1 MQSKVKMP
9 IGLLLVEDQPVV
21 RLGLYVLLAGTDIK
35 ILDTARTADEAVEK
49 AEATKADLVL
59 LDVRLPDADG
69 LSALARIKAARP
81 SLPVLIFSGYENP
94 KLVARA
100 VALEAAGYVLK
111 GVPKLELIAAIRQA
125 AAGESIWKREELRRV
140 TSALTAPRGTFE
152 LDVPLTPREQEVLTH
167 IVLGHTN
174 KKIADDLKI
183 SYETVKEHVQHLLK
197 KIGVNDRTQ
206 AAIWAIRHGLAS

>member
-1 MQSKVKMP
+1 MP

-21 RLGLYVLLAGTDIK
+21 RLGLSMLLAETDIE
-35 ILDTARTADEAVEK
+35 IVDIAQTAEEAVEK
-49 AEATKADLVL
+49 SKTTTANLVL

-69 LSALARIKAARP
+69 LSALARIKATRP
-81 SLPVLIFSGYENP
+81 TLPVLMFSGHENP

-100 VALEAAGYVLK
+100 VALAAAGYVLK
-111 GVPKLELIAAIRQA
+111 GSPKQELIAAIRQA

-140 TSALTAPRGTFE
+140 TSALTAPQGVFDM
-152 LDVPLTPREQEVLTH
+152 DVPLTPREQEVLTH

-174 KKIADDLKI
+174 KKIADDLEI

-206 AAIWAIRHGLAS
+206 AAVWAIRNGLVP

>member
-1 MQSKVKMP
+1 MA

-21 RLGLYVLLAGTDIK
+21 RLGLVTLLADTDIK
-35 ILDTARTADEAVEK
+35 IVDTAQTAEEAVQK
-49 AEATKADLVL
+49 AAATTANLVL

-69 LSALARIKAARP
+69 LSALARIKATRP
-81 SLPVLIFSGYENP
+81 SLPVLMFSGYENP

-111 GVPKLELIAAIRQA
+111 GAPKLELVTAIRQA

-140 TSALTAPRGTFE
+140 TSALTAPRGVFD
-152 LDVPLTPREQEVLTH
+152 LIVPLTPREQEVLTH

-174 KKIADDLKI
+174 QKIADDLEI
-183 SYETVKEHVQHLLK
+183 SYETVKEHVQHVLK
-197 KIGVNDRTQ
+197 KICVNDRTQ
-206 AAIWAIRHGLAS
+206 AAVWAIRNGLVS